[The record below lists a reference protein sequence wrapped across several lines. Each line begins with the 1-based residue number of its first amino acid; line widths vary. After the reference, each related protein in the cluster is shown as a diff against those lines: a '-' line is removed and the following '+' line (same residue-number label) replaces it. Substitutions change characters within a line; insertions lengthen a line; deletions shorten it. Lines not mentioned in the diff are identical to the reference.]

1 MSLEDP
7 FAGRATWFADHYLRG
22 RGRARL
28 ELVMDRLLPALPPPP
43 ARVLDAGG
51 GTGAFALPLARLGYV
66 VTLLD
71 RSGEWLEEARRGAAG
86 EGLRI
91 GLIEGPAERASD
103 LVGDGF
109 DAVLAH
115 TLLVYAED
123 PRRTL
128 SALRATARSGAVLS
142 LLEKNR
148 DSLALRPGLSGDYDE
163 ALRVLDD
170 PVSAGRLGIPNR
182 SRSMAELRSLLVST
196 GWQPRDWAGI
206 RLFSD
211 GVRDDVDEASFA
223 SVLRLDRAIATREP
237 YRRFARLL
245 HLLAVAEDASRPSL
259 GAVQARSVV
268 RAARSTRASWP
279 PDRSLA
285 PERLHQFL
293 DRKKYAVLST
303 ARPDGRPHAA
313 MVAFC
318 LRDGVFW
325 LPSVAGSARL
335 RNLAAEPWATLV
347 VSEGEG
353 EEHVAVVVEGDALV
367 HDEPA
372 PVLDGFL
379 RDAWA
384 QKFGTDLTTWVGAV
398 VELVPRKVLSHGPE
412 GSAAVR

>member
-1 MSLEDP
+1 MSLED
-7 FAGRATWFADHYLRG
+7 FTGRAIWFADHYLRG

-43 ARVLDAGG
+43 AKVLDAGG
-51 GTGAFALPLARLGYV
+51 GTGAFALPLARRGYV

-71 RSGEWLEEARRGAAG
+71 RSGEWLDVARRGAAD
-86 EGLRI
+86 EGLRVE
-91 GLIEGPAERASD
+91 LIEGPAERAPD
-103 LVGDGF
+103 LAGDGF

-123 PRRTL
+123 PGRTL
-128 SALRATARSGAVLS
+128 SALRETARSGAVLS

-148 DSLALRPGLSGDYDE
+148 ASLALRPGLMGEYDE

-170 PVSAGRLGIPNR
+170 PISAGRLGIPNR
-182 SRSMAELRSLLVST
+182 SRSMAELRALLVST
-196 GWQPRDWAGI
+196 GWRPRDWAGI

-211 GVRDDVDEASFA
+211 GVRDDVDDASFA

-237 YRRFARLL
+237 YRRVARLL
-245 HLLAVAEDASRPSL
+245 HLLAVAEDADRPSL
-259 GAVQARSVV
+259 GAVQADSVG

-279 PDRSLA
+279 PDRSLS
-285 PERLHQFL
+285 PERLHGFL

-325 LPSVAGSARL
+325 LPSVTGSARL
-335 RNLAAEPWATLV
+335 RNLAVEPWATLV

-353 EEHVAVVVEGDALV
+353 EEHVAVVVEGDTLV
-367 HDEPA
+367 HEEPG

-379 RDAWA
+379 RDAWT

>member
-1 MSLEDP
+1 MSVEDP
-7 FAGRATWFADHYLRG
+7 FTGRAAWFADHYLRG

-43 ARVLDAGG
+43 AKVLDAGG
-51 GTGAFALPLARLGYV
+51 GTGAFALPLARRGYV

-71 RSGEWLEEARRGAAG
+71 RSGDWLEEARRCAAE
-86 EGLRI
+86 EGLRVE
-91 GLIEGPAERASD
+91 LIEGPAERALD

-115 TLLVYAED
+115 TLLVYSED

-128 SALRATARSGAVLS
+128 SALRSTARSGAVLS

-148 DSLALRPGLSGDYDE
+148 ASLALRPGLTGEYDE

-170 PVSAGRLGIPNR
+170 PISAGRLEIPNR
-182 SRSMAELRSLLVST
+182 SRSMAELRSLLVAS
-196 GWQPRDWAGI
+196 GWQPRDWTGI

-211 GVRDDVDEASFA
+211 GVPDDIDEASFA
-223 SVLRLDRAIATREP
+223 SVLRLDRAIAAREP
-237 YRRFARLL
+237 YRRVARLL
-245 HLLAVAEDASRPSL
+245 HLLAVAEDVDRPSL
-259 GAVQARSVV
+259 GAVQAHSVG

-279 PDRSLA
+279 PDRSLSS
-285 PERLHQFL
+285 EGLLRFL
-293 DRKKYAVLST
+293 DRKRYAVLST

-318 LRDGVFW
+318 LREGVFW

-367 HDEPA
+367 HDEPG
-372 PVLDGFL
+372 PLLDGFL
-379 RDAWA
+379 RDAWKR
-384 QKFGTDLTTWVGAV
+384 KFGTDLTT
-398 VELVPRKVLSHGPE
+398 
-412 GSAAVR
+412 

>member
-7 FAGRATWFADHYLRG
+7 FAGRAAWFAGHYLSG

-28 ELVMDRLLPALPPPP
+28 ELVMDRLLPVLPPPP

-51 GTGAFALPLARLGYV
+51 GTGAFALPLARRGYM

-71 RSGEWLEEARRGAAG
+71 RSGEWLEEARRGAAD
-86 EGLRI
+86 EGLRVQ
-91 GLIEGPAERASD
+91 LIEGPAERAPD

-123 PRRTL
+123 PMGTL
-128 SALRATARSGAVLS
+128 SALRAAAKSEAVLS

-148 DSLALRPGLSGDYDE
+148 ASLALRPGLTGEYEE

-170 PVSAGRLGIPNR
+170 PISAGRLGIPNR

-196 GWQPRDWAGI
+196 GWRPRDWAGI

-211 GVRDDVDEASFA
+211 GVRDDIDEASFA
-223 SVLRLDRAIATREP
+223 SVLRLDRAVATREP
-237 YRRFARLL
+237 YRRVARLV
-245 HLLAVAEDASRPSL
+245 HLLAVAEDSGRPPL
-259 GAVQARSVV
+259 GGVQAQSVE
-268 RAARSTRASWP
+268 RAARSTRAAWP
-279 PDRSLA
+279 QDRSLS
-285 PERLHQFL
+285 PEGLHRFL
-293 DRKKYAVLST
+293 ERKKYAVLST

-318 LRDGVFW
+318 LREGVFW

-353 EEHVAVVVEGDALV
+353 EEHIAVVVEGDALV
-367 HDEPA
+367 HAEPG

-384 QKFGTDLTTWVGAV
+384 QKFGTDLATWVGAV

-412 GSAAVR
+412 GAVAVQ